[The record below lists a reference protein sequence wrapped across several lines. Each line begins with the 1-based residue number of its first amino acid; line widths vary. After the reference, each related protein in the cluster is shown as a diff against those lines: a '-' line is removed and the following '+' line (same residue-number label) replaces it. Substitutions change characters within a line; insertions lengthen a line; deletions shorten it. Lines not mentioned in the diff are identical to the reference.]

1 MRNTISPT
9 LRAVMAWIVAVLLA
23 TTAHAAEMRNFEDV
37 NGPVQIP
44 VAPQRI
50 VALNDHVL
58 SMPLVE
64 LGAPLVGSAGR
75 VDNEGKTFL
84 RGIKDLLGVDF
95 HNSGIE
101 YIGNYWEPDIEA
113 IAALNPDLII
123 AGEFHEAALLE
134 KMRKIAPT
142 LVVNTELPLLDFM
155 RQIADAAGVLD
166 EYEARLARYQARIAE
181 ARNIIPS
188 ASDIRIPIVLSFDG
202 KVLGWEQYGA
212 LTQVM
217 DDIGFARPE
226 VTRNLDGDYAEFSA
240 ESLPKL
246 DGDFIID
253 TYRVSIG
260 DTPAQARE
268 RMAEVLPQW
277 CQVLHACRNNQYLIF
292 PRTFVSATSFASLEM
307 ATQLL
312 VTHIGGRDFV
322 PYEAE

>member
-1 MRNTISPT
+1 MNKT
-9 LRAVMAWIVAVLLA
+9 LQSTLKAAAVWTAALVMATAVG
-23 TTAHAAEMRNFEDV
+23 AAEMRTFEDH

-44 VAPQRI
+44 ADPQRI

-75 VDNEGKTFL
+75 VDNKGKTFL

-95 HNSGIE
+95 HNSDIE

-113 IAALNPDLII
+113 IAALKPDLII
-123 AGEFHEAALLE
+123 AGEFHEAKLVE
-134 KMRKIAPT
+134 QMRKIAPT
-142 LVVNTELPLLDFM
+142 LIVNTELPLLDFM

-166 EYEARLARYQARIAE
+166 EYNKRLARYQARIAE
-181 ARNIIPS
+181 ARAIIPD
-188 ASDIRIPIVLSFDG
+188 AGDITIPIVLSFDG
-202 KVLGWEQYGA
+202 KVLGWKTYGA

-217 DDIGFARPE
+217 GDVGFARPE
-226 VTRNLDGDYAEFSA
+226 ATQTLSEEYAEFSA
-240 ESLPKL
+240 ESLPEL

-253 TYRVSIG
+253 TYRVSVG
-260 DTPAQARE
+260 DTPAQARA

-277 CQVLHACRNNQYLIF
+277 CDVLHACRNHQYLIF
-292 PRTFVSATSFASLEM
+292 PRTFVSSTSFASLEM

-312 VTHIGGRDFV
+312 VTHIGGRDYV
-322 PYEAE
+322 RYEQ

>member
-1 MRNTISPT
+1 MNTTIHKALQLFSAPVITLAMCATAMAADMRS
-9 LRAVMAWIVAVLLA
+9 
-23 TTAHAAEMRNFEDV
+23 FEDH

-44 VAPQRI
+44 ADPQRI

-75 VDNEGKTFL
+75 VDSEGKTFL

-95 HNSGIE
+95 HNSDIG

-123 AGEFHEAALLE
+123 AGHFHEAE
-134 KMRKIAPT
+134 VVEQMRKIAPT
-142 LVVNTELPLLDFM
+142 LVIDTDQPLLEFM
-155 RQIADAAGVLD
+155 KQIADAAGVL
-166 EYEARLARYQARIAE
+166 EAYEARLNRYHARIAE
-181 ARNIIPS
+181 ARAVIPN
-188 ASDIRIPIVLSFDG
+188 ARDIQIPIVLSFDG
-202 KVLGWEQYGA
+202 KVLGWKTYGA

-217 DDIGFARPE
+217 DDIGFAQPGI
-226 VTRNLDGDYAEFSA
+226 TKNISGDSAEFSA
-240 ESLPKL
+240 ESLPEL

-260 DTPAQARE
+260 DTPAQARA

-277 CQVLHACRNNQYLIF
+277 CDVLHACRNHQYLIF

-312 VTHIGGRDFV
+312 VSHVGGRDFV
-322 PYEAE
+322 PFGG